1 MIDRPT
7 TEVPLSSS
15 NSRSLQN
22 IGVSNIVGRESD
34 RVSSYGALSIQE
46 TNQPR
51 YFDHFELEPWAVSH
65 IMHSMSPT
73 HPMCIFAS
81 LQRSSPTRPG
91 RVEVSVERRRPR
103 GILKRTWPSCG
114 RVSSWVMPIASH
126 SRNFRLTGISLT
138 ATAPRPQ
145 PGNTVNPMEDWSK
158 YPPLV

>member
-22 IGVSNIVGRESD
+22 IGVSNVVGRESD
-34 RVSSYGALSIQE
+34 RVSSYGVLSIQE

-51 YFDHFELEPWAVSH
+51 YLDHFELEPWAVSH

-114 RVSSWVMPIASH
+114 RVSSWDMPVAKPSTDRNILESDCSAST
-126 SRNFRLTGISLT
+126 TGKHRESY
-138 ATAPRPQ
+138 
-145 PGNTVNPMEDWSK
+145 GV
-158 YPPLV
+158 LVQIPSACL